1 MEKTIKEITEAKR
14 KAEVE
19 IKKVLEGFM
28 EENGVNDMKVEVSTS
43 KRAAYSG
50 ILDGE
55 LSIVNIIQ
63 VDIDIHI

>member
-1 MEKTIKEITEAKR
+1 M
-14 KAEVE
+14 AEVE
-19 IKKVLEGFM
+19 IKKVLEGFT
-28 EENGVNDMKVEVSTS
+28 EEDGVNDVKVEVSTS
-43 KRAAYSG
+43 KRVAYSG